1 MHIVVMAW
9 LFVVGTMSLT
19 FGGVLAGASFFAL
32 AGVAPVAFYAWV
44 KLVRLRE
51 MRARDA
57 ARTDPGS
64 VAEEGVDDRDHADP
78 GRDQR

>member
-1 MHIVVMAW
+1 MAW

-51 MRARDA
+51 MRTSA
-57 ARTDPGS
+57 
-64 VAEEGVDDRDHADP
+64 
-78 GRDQR
+78 